1 VTLRPGMTP
10 ALQVLSANKLFGGLP
25 LPDLEALAARTQ
37 ERPMRRG
44 ETLFRRGDPGSGML
58 AILAGEVRITL
69 ASAGGRE
76 QVLRILRPGEV
87 FGEIALLDGRPRT
100 ADATALTNGR
110 LLLLDRRDL
119 LARLEADS
127 GLALRIIGM
136 LCDRLRTTSRQ
147 LETLLFHDIST
158 RLADTLLHLA
168 SGRPTPRVDITQ
180 SALGE
185 IVGATRETVNK
196 KLREWELAGHVE
208 LTPGRVILRDA
219 RALAALLPDAPPP

>member
-1 VTLRPGMTP
+1 M
-10 ALQVLSANKLFGGLP
+10 
-25 LPDLEALAARTQ
+25 D
-37 ERPMRRG
+37 RG

-58 AILAGEVRITL
+58 AILAGEVRIAL
-69 ASAGGRE
+69 ASATGRE
-76 QVLRILRPGEV
+76 QVLRILKPGEV

-110 LLLLDRRDL
+110 LLVLERRDL
-119 LARLEADS
+119 LARMEADAS
-127 GLALRIIGM
+127 LALRIIGM

-147 LETLLFHDIST
+147 LETLLFHDISA

-168 SGRPTPRVDITQ
+168 SGRPTPRVDLTQ

-196 KLREWELAGHVE
+196 KLREWEVAGHVE

-219 RALAALLPDAPPP
+219 AALAALLPDAVRP